1 MTKVITAAK
10 RIHLKEIIH
19 KSDNKIK
26 STWKIINDERENHKK
41 KPQIQFLK
49 NENKIMN
56 KQEDTA
62 NIFNDYFLSV
72 AKLLNKD
79 NKDSIRNIDPI
90 FYLQNHMTSFTTKSH
105 GNRSIQR
112 KWRK

>member
-1 MTKVITAAK
+1 LTKVITAAK
-10 RIHLKEIIH
+10 RIHVNKIIH

-26 STWKIINDERENHKK
+26 STWKITNDERGNHKK

-49 NENKIMN
+49 NENKITN
-56 KQEDTA
+56 KQQDIA

-79 NKDSIRNIDPI
+79 NKDSIRNTDQFSVYKTI
-90 FYLQNHMTSFTTKSH
+90 
-105 GNRSIQR
+105 
-112 KWRK
+112 